1 MIKTDIIIIG
11 AGPVGLFTI
20 FEAGLLKLKCHLID
34 SLPQAGGQ
42 CSEIYPKK
50 PIYDIPGF
58 PSILAGELVDNL
70 MEQAAPFKPGFTLGE
85 VAISIDKTK
94 DDKYIVTTDKGTQHE
109 APIVMIAGGLGVFEP
124 RKPPIENLEQYE
136 DNGVEYIIK
145 DPEFYRGKRCVISGG
160 GDSAL
165 DWAIFLADKG
175 IASEVS
181 LVHRR
186 SSFRGHLD
194 SVQKVMDLAESGK
207 IKLITEAEVVGIGGA
222 GKVEEVTIKHKTE
235 GEIKVETDHLIPLF
249 GLKPSLGPIADW
261 GLEIEKNAIKV
272 DTTDYSTNQPGIYA
286 IGDVASMI
294 SEDYPRGHPMVAPV
308 AMLQGEHF
316 AKNIVRFVNN
326 HPMKPFKYKDK
337 GAMATVGKNK
347 AVVEMNKM
355 KLGGT
360 PAWFIWMAVHLM
372 SLVGFRNKVI
382 TFFNWTKNYFNSDR
396 GMRLIITK
404 FDLYEQKR
412 KRKKEWQKEQMAKSQ
427 D

>member
-85 VAISIDKTK
+85 AAVSIDKTD

-124 RKPPIENLEQYE
+124 RKPPIENLEKYE

-165 DWAIFLADKG
+165 DWAIFLADKD
-175 IASEVS
+175 IATEVS

-207 IKLITEAEVVGIGGA
+207 IKLITEAEVVGIEGT
-222 GKVEEVTIKHKTE
+222 GKVESVIIKHKTE
-235 GEIKVETDHLIPLF
+235 GEIKVATDYLIPLF

-261 GLEIEKNAIKV
+261 GLDIEKNAIKV
-272 DTTDYSTNQPGIYA
+272 DTTDYSTNRPGIYA
-286 IGDVASMI
+286 IGDVNTYEGKLKLILCGFHEGTIAVQSAFARI
-294 SEDYPRGHPMVAPV
+294 HPDK
-308 AMLQGEHF
+308 
-316 AKNIVRFVNN
+316 KNVLKYTTVN
-326 HPMKPFKYKDK
+326 
-337 GAMATVGKNK
+337 G
-347 AVVEMNKM
+347 
-355 KLGGT
+355 
-360 PAWFIWMAVHLM
+360 VH
-372 SLVGFRNKVI
+372 GF
-382 TFFNWTKNYFNSDR
+382 
-396 GMRLIITK
+396 
-404 FDLYEQKR
+404 
-412 KRKKEWQKEQMAKSQ
+412 
-427 D
+427 